1 MKVERKLNL
10 KIKQDYIFIEG
21 TLDINSNYFIKEINK
36 SVKEENNNN
45 YKTHVFGEMTPTRY
59 FINNKEFIKTI
70 LPLLDY
76 IDENLNPPKYDLG
89 DAWGYKEGFADYTH
103 KHHHVPAYL
112 SGAIYLN
119 EHSQQLIFPD
129 IKQKITP
136 KKGKFVL
143 FSPFLFHYAKRHPGN
158 DYKYGLSFN
167 WYQQHVFDK

>member
-1 MKVERKLNL
+1 MKVERKLSL
-10 KIKQDYIFIEG
+10 KIQQDYIFIEG

-36 SVKEENNNN
+36 S
-45 YKTHVFGEMTPTRY
+45 GEMTPTKY
-59 FINNKEFIKTI
+59 FINDKEFIKTI

-76 IDENLNPPKYDLG
+76 IDENLNPPKYHLG

-103 KHHHVPAYL
+103 KHHHIPAYL

-158 DYKYGLSFN
+158 DYKYGMSFN
-167 WYQQHVFDK
+167 WYQQHTFDK